1 MKSLKRSVI
10 SLLVILLLVISSFI
24 PSFAAEA
31 SQVTSYSTSYNS
43 GQRDVI
49 CTTLDGTSA
58 DLYYTGDYTYDVL
71 SELSASDL
79 KSELH
84 ELMTGTHSYIASYDD
99 CHYKADRTDCQN
111 GDGSVSL
118 IYTSYAA
125 TMSQWNGWNREHVW
139 PKSLG
144 GNTTTGGG
152 ADLHHIR
159 PADAVVNSTRN
170 NRMYGNIDGTAVY
183 GKNPATGYLGG
194 YYEGDYYEPLD
205 NVKGDVARICLYVM
219 VRWGSAW
226 GASDITD
233 VFESVDILLE
243 WCELDPVDTWEMG
256 RNEVVEDIQ
265 GNRNVFIDY
274 PEYAWLIF
282 SEEIPSDMITPS
294 GAAMNGTP
302 SSGGSSSG
310 GDTGDTGS
318 GSTPE
323 ESTPEVGTPSE
334 ATLSFASTAQRT
346 EFSTTQQVWEQ
357 NGIVFTNT
365 KTSGSSNI
373 ADYSNPVRLYAK
385 SSFSVEAPGNITK
398 IVVTC
403 ASSSHATAL
412 KNSVGAEATA
422 SGSTVTITPT
432 SSSVTYAVASLTAQ
446 VQMSS
451 ITVSYESPASAC
463 AHENTTT
470 NVVEATC
477 TTAGKTTVTCN
488 DCGEII
494 STQTTS
500 ALGHSYVG
508 NVCQSCGSALPT
520 YACLFIGPEN
530 YTQSSE
536 VSGYS
541 VTMPSPPALS
551 GSYKY
556 NYTFV
561 GWAIGDVSDTT
572 ESPELFA
579 AGESVEISEDTTF
592 SAVYSYTAEV
602 EGIPAYIQKDISE
615 ISGTD
620 TIIITV
626 AKGDSVYALSSANGT
641 SSAPTAVSVTVSD
654 GVLTSEL
661 TDEIKWN
668 IENSNGSLTIYPIGT
683 TAKWLY
689 CTNNNNGVRVGT
701 GEAKTFIIEKTYGY
715 LYNEG
720 QSRYIGVYNN
730 ADWRCYTP
738 APTGTSNIKEQT
750 LGFYVLSTAAGT
762 ATYYTTELT
771 KNDVAPECEHT
782 DTKKTTVNATCTA
795 AGSITVTCNACGET
809 VSTTEIPAAGH
820 TEVIDTAVAP
830 TCTSTGLTEGKHC
843 GACNEILLAQE
854 ILDTVDHSYENGE
867 CTFCGAEDPNGSS
880 GNKTEVSGTIIIKDY
895 ADTNN
900 WVNGTQYPN
909 IEFDSNITIT
919 ASTKGNNG
927 KYYTS
932 GEEWRLYQSDS
943 GTVTFTAANG
953 CIISTI
959 KITYNIS
966 NTGILILDGNN
977 VASGATVTVN
987 ASSVTFTV
995 GNTGSATN
1003 GQAKVTAIEITYTK
1017 PVSSCDHTSI
1027 TVTTTVTCTEAGTT
1041 TVTCNECGEIISSTA
1056 AAALGHDL
1064 IDGICSRCGYAESNT
1079 TPPDDP
1085 TESGWILVT
1094 DVSTLQP
1101 GDKIVIVANGSDYAL
1116 GTTQNSNNRAQAAVT
1131 KDENKVTFGDDVQ
1144 IITLENGKITG
1155 TFAFNVGN
1163 GYLYAASSS
1172 KNYLRT
1178 QTTLDNNGSWSITIT
1193 AAGVAT
1199 IKAQGTYTHN
1209 WLKYNSES
1217 SLFSCYSSGQADV
1230 AIYKFEDGG
1239 NNSPAEDVSIYGASV
1254 TIGSN
1259 LALNYYVSGPAG
1271 DGAYMVFS
1279 MNGVESEHIEGE
1291 YKDGY
1296 LIFSFKDIPP
1306 QCMADVITATLYDKD
1321 GNVLIEGFEFSLKEY
1336 ASKVLEKYADKKDI
1350 SDLVADM
1357 LKYGDAAQ
1365 AYKNYNNGTILTD
1378 DLKALIDGKGSN
1390 LSATDTDNARQL
1402 TTAEGTEIDKTL
1414 YTFTACGVRF
1424 DFDNKLYVKFK
1435 AGGDSEIT
1443 FKLNGVT
1450 KDAEQLEDGTYVFYT
1465 DGINATAFDK
1475 VFTFELYVDGVL
1487 HQTITYSVNSYVY
1500 AKQGGTDG
1508 SGEPSTLAKLVLAL
1522 YNYGIS
1528 AKKYQA

>member
-1 MKSLKRSVI
+1 MKNLKRSTLAI
-10 SLLVILLLVISSFI
+10 LLVLIFLATSFVF
-24 PSFAAEA
+24 SYAAEPT
-31 SQVTSYSTSYNS
+31 QPTEYSSEYNS
-43 GQRDVI
+43 GQRDVV

-58 DLYYTGDYTYDVL
+58 GLYYTGNYTYDVL

-79 KSELH
+79 KSQLTD
-84 ELMTGTHSYIASYDD
+84 LMTSTHSYISSYDD

-111 GDGSVSL
+111 GDESVYL

-125 TMSQWNGWNREHVW
+125 TMDQWNGWNREHVW

-159 PADAVVNSTRN
+159 PADAGVNSSRGN
-170 NRMYGNIDGTAVY
+170 KKYGESGSNPTEKYGT
-183 GKNPATGYLGG
+183 NPAVGVLGG
-194 YYEGDYYEPLD
+194 TYNSTYFEPLD

-233 VFESVDILLE
+233 VFESVDVLLE

-282 SEEIPSDMITPS
+282 SEEIPTDMVTPS

-323 ESTPEVGTPSE
+323 ESTPEVGTTGE

-403 ASSSHATAL
+403 ASSSYATAL

-432 SSSVTYAVASLTAQ
+432 SSSATYAVASLTAQ

-451 ITVSYESPASAC
+451 ITVSYESTC

-508 NVCQSCGSALPT
+508 NVCEKCGSTLPT
-520 YACLFIGPEN
+520 YACLFIGAEN
-530 YTQSSE
+530 YTQSAE

-541 VTMPSPPALS
+541 VTMPSPSALS

-556 NYTFV
+556 SYTFV
-561 GWAIGDVSDTT
+561 GWTTDSVADTT

-592 SAVYSYTAEV
+592 YAVYSYTAEV
-602 EGIPAYIQKDISE
+602 EGIPAYIQKE
-615 ISGTD
+615 ISQITD
-620 TIIITV
+620 TDTVIITV
-626 AKGDSVYALSSANGT
+626 TKGSSVYALSSANGT
-641 SSAPTAVSVTVSD
+641 SAAPTAVSVTVSD

-668 IENSNGSLTIYPIGT
+668 IVNSNGSLTIYPIGT

-701 GEAKTFIIEKTYGY
+701 GENKTFIIEDTYGY
-715 LYNEG
+715 LFNEG

-738 APTGTSNIKEQT
+738 VPTGSSNIKDQT
-750 LGFYVLSTAAGT
+750 LGFYVLSTVAGT

-771 KNDVAPECEHT
+771 KNDAAPECEHT
-782 DTKKTTVNATCTA
+782 DTTTTTVNATCTA

-820 TEVIDTAVAP
+820 TEVIDAAVAP

-843 GACNEILLAQE
+843 SVCNEILLAQE

-880 GNKTEVSGTIIIKDY
+880 GNKTEISGTIIIADY

-900 WVNGTQYPN
+900 WANGTQYPT
-909 IEFDSNITIT
+909 IEFDGNITIS
-919 ASTKGNNG
+919 ASTDGNNG

-932 GEEWRLYQSDS
+932 GEEWRLYQYDS

-959 KITYNIS
+959 KITYNIN
-966 NTGILILDGNN
+966 NTGILILNGNN
-977 VASGATVTVN
+977 VASGTAVDVN
-987 ASSVTFTV
+987 AFSVTFTV
-995 GNTGSATN
+995 GNTGTAAN

-1017 PVSSCDHTSI
+1017 PVSSCEHTSI

-1041 TVTCNECGEIISSTA
+1041 TVTCNECGEIISSTEV
-1056 AAALGHDL
+1056 AALGHNYV
-1064 IDGICSRCGYAESNT
+1064 DGICARCGYTEPSSSPEA
-1079 TPPDDP
+1079 

-1094 DVSTLQP
+1094 DVSSLKA
-1101 GDKIVIVANGSDYAL
+1101 GDQVVIVSKAANYAL
-1116 GTTQNSNNRAQAAVT
+1116 STTQNGNNRGQAAVS
-1131 KDENKVTFGDDVQ
+1131 KDGSIITFGGDVQ
-1144 IITLENGKITG
+1144 ILTLKAGTIDG
-1155 TFAFNVGN
+1155 TFAFYTGS

-1172 KNYLRT
+1172 NNYLRT
-1178 QTTLDNNGSWSITIT
+1178 ETNLSANSSWTITISD
-1193 AAGVAT
+1193 GVAT
-1199 IKAQGTYTHN
+1199 IKAQGSNTRN
-1209 WLKYNSES
+1209 WLRYNSS
-1217 SLFSCYSSGQADV
+1217 SKIFAAYSSGQGDV
-1230 AIYKFEDGG
+1230 QIYKYVEASSSD
-1239 NNSPAEDVSIYGASV
+1239 EDVKISAASMTV
-1254 TIGSN
+1254 GTT
-1259 LALNYYVSGPAG
+1259 LAMNYYVSGFKST
-1271 DGAYMVFS
+1271 DYYMVFT
-1279 MNGVESEHIEGE
+1279 MNGIESERITSTDE
-1291 YKDGY
+1291 KNGY
-1296 LIFSFKDIPP
+1296 LVFSFENIAP
-1306 QCMADVITATLYDKD
+1306 QFMTDNIAAVLYDSEGKILAELSEYSIKTYLTK
-1321 GNVLIEGFEFSLKEY
+1321 VIEYYSSNEEMM
-1336 ASKVLEKYADKKDI
+1336 
-1350 SDLVADM
+1350 DLVADM
-1357 LKYGDAAQ
+1357 LRYGAAAQ
-1365 AYKNYNNGTILTD
+1365 QYKNYKADALVTD
-1378 DLKALIDGKGSN
+1378 GLDIDGFGSGKTVTEADN
-1390 LSATDTDNARQL
+1390 LRNL
-1402 TTAEGTEIDKTL
+1402 TAEEGTGINSEIYTL
-1414 YTFTACGVRF
+1414 TALGVRF
-1424 DFDNKLYVKFK
+1424 DFDNKIYVKFK
-1435 AGGDSEIT
+1435 TDDLANVTVKFNGTDVTAKAQSAG
-1443 FKLNGVT
+1443 
-1450 KDAEQLEDGTYVFYT
+1450 DGIYVIYT
-1465 DGINATAFDK
+1465 DGISATQFDK
-1475 VFTFELYVDGVL
+1475 LYTVQLYVGEVL
-1487 HQTITYSVNSYVY
+1487 HQTATYSVNSYVY
-1500 AKQGGTDG
+1500 AKHNSSNTN
-1508 SGEPSTLAKLVLAL
+1508 LAALVDAL
-1522 YNYGIS
+1522 YNYGKS
-1528 AKKYQA
+1528 AKAYNS